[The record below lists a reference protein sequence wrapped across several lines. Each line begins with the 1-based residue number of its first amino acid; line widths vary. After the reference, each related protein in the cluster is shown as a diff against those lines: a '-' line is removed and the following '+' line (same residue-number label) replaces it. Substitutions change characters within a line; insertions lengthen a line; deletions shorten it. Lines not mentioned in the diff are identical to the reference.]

1 MKKNLLKRIMAG
13 FWAATFVG
21 VLSMTALAADS
32 VDVNGSGRY
41 ADDTKAVV
49 GYQDKDLFS
58 NMKDL
63 MPGDTVENQVS
74 LSNNSGR
81 AVTIYLKPYADFKSA
96 DGITAV
102 RDKSVAS
109 ADSKTF
115 RDDILDQIE
124 MTLKLDDKIIYEGS
138 ADGVK
143 PKAGYETVSDENY
156 GMNLGSFA
164 AGSKKNM
171 VITLKLPGPTF
182 DNSFADKFDAV
193 DWIFCV
199 EGTTPSS
206 GGGGGG
212 GGGGG
217 SSHSKKNVSSGQGPG
232 SIGNDVSD
240 KIDIVDDIPLRVLPK
255 TGDTGI
261 TGYVFGI
268 LLAILI
274 ACGALYMK
282 KRFRT
287 QR

>member
-1 MKKNLLKRIMAG
+1 MAG

-32 VDVNGSGRY
+32 VEVNGSGRY
-41 ADDTKAVV
+41 ADDTKVVV

-58 NMKDL
+58 GMKDL
-63 MPGDTVENQVS
+63 MPGDTVEKQVS
-74 LSNNSGR
+74 LSNKSNRS
-81 AVTIYLKPYADFKSA
+81 VTIYLMSKADFTSD
-96 DGITAV
+96 DGIVAV
-102 RDKSVAS
+102 RDKSKAS
-109 ADSKTF
+109 VPGKTF
-115 RDDILDQIE
+115 NDDIMKQIE
-124 MTLKLDDKIIYEGS
+124 MKLELDGTTIYEGS
-138 ADGVK
+138 ADGVT
-143 PKAGYETVSDENY
+143 PKSGYEAMAAGEHGLS
-156 GMNLGSFA
+156 LGSFA
-164 AGSKKNM
+164 AGTQKNM
-171 VITLKLPGPTF
+171 KITLNLPGPTF
-182 DNSFADKFDAV
+182 DNDFAERFAAV

-232 SIGNDVSD
+232 SIGTDVSD
-240 KIDIVDDIPLRVLPK
+240 KVDIVDDIPLRVLPK